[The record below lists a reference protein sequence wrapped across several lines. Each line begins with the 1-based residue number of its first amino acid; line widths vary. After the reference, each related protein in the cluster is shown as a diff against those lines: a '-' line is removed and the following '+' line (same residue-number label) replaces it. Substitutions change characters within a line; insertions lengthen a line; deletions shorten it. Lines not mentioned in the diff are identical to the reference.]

1 MNQSQTI
8 PRPLIRANQWT
19 IIISVIAFL
28 FTRASWI
35 LLIPLLSGLSSLI
48 FGYHPIMEIVKP
60 LLKQPMG
67 QYIQEDKI
75 QQRFN
80 QILAV
85 SMLSLSVI
93 SFWLGWISFSI
104 FFAVMVLIACS
115 LAVMGFCVGCYIHYQ
130 ISLWRQRKIENS

>member
-1 MNQSQTI
+1 MKSNQTI

-19 IIISVIAFL
+19 IIICVIAFL
-28 FTRASWI
+28 FTSASWI
-35 LLIPLLSGLSSLI
+35 LLIPLLSGISSLI

-67 QYIQEDKI
+67 HYIQEDKI

-93 SFWLGWISFSI
+93 SFWFGWMTLSI

-115 LAVMGFCVGCYIHYQ
+115 LAIIGFCVGCYIHYQ
-130 ISLWRQRKIENS
+130 ISLWRQRKLENS

>member
-1 MNQSQTI
+1 MKSNQTI

-19 IIISVIAFL
+19 IIICVIAFL
-28 FTRASWI
+28 FTSASWI
-35 LLIPLLSGLSSLI
+35 LLIPLLSGISSLI

-67 QYIQEDKI
+67 HYIQEDKI

-93 SFWLGWISFSI
+93 SFWFGWMTLSI
-104 FFAVMVLIACS
+104 FFAVLVLIACS
-115 LAVMGFCVGCYIHYQ
+115 LAIMGFCVGCYIHYQ
-130 ISLWRQRKIENS
+130 ISLWRQRKLENS

>member
-1 MNQSQTI
+1 MNQNQTI

-35 LLIPLLSGLSSLI
+35 LLIPLLSGLSSLF
-48 FGYHPIMEIVKP
+48 FGFHPIMEIVKP
-60 LLKQPMG
+60 LLRQPMNR
-67 QYIQEDKI
+67 YFQEDKT

-85 SMLSLSVI
+85 SMLSMSVI
-93 SFWLGWISFSI
+93 SFWLGWMSMSI

-115 LAVMGFCVGCYIHYQ
+115 LAVMGFCIGCYIHYQ

>member
-1 MNQSQTI
+1 MNQNQTI
-8 PRPLIRANQWT
+8 PRPLIRANQWS
-19 IIISVIAFL
+19 IIIFVIAFL

-35 LLIPLLSGLSSLI
+35 LLIPLLSGLSSLF
-48 FGYHPIMEIVKP
+48 FGFHPIMEIVKP
-60 LLKQPMG
+60 LLRQPMNR
-67 QYIQEDKI
+67 YFQEDKT

-85 SMLSLSVI
+85 SMLSMSVI
-93 SFWLGWISFSI
+93 SFWLGWTALSI

-115 LAVMGFCVGCYIHYQ
+115 LAIMGFCIGCYIHYQ

>member
-1 MNQSQTI
+1 MKSNQTI

-19 IIISVIAFL
+19 IIICVIAFL
-28 FTRASWI
+28 FTSASWI
-35 LLIPLLSGLSSLI
+35 LLIPLLSGISSLI

-67 QYIQEDKI
+67 HYIQEDKI

-93 SFWLGWISFSI
+93 SFWFGWMTLSI

-115 LAVMGFCVGCYIHYQ
+115 LAIMGFCVGCYIHYQ
-130 ISLWRQRKIENS
+130 ISLWRQRKLENS